1 MRCLEKSLPNPPFTQ
16 GRGLISPLF
25 CKEGVRGRFTAPS
38 PAATAILIFFAVLP
52 ITPIQAFYTTATDN
66 AHFEADGFLTLG
78 QTALDQNATPAALT
92 PEENAITN
100 AGFRLISQTQFG
112 ATGLEATLAR
122 GWSSSDTDFATVSSF
137 FPERSA
143 SLGWNDSSH
152 RLAFDR
158 LFLSGDTGRAQYK
171 LGRQPVNLAT
181 TFFFSPTDFFAPFAA
196 QSFFREYKPGVD
208 AARADYSLG
217 DLSQL
222 SMIAV
227 AGYMPDTD
235 SDTGWENGIDGSRS
249 SWLLRLTRGND
260 LLEWSLLGGKVRR
273 DNVVGGGLQTELFG
287 WLGLRAEALFAHP
300 LDHEGD
306 EDDYTAWT
314 IGLEHRWANSFD
326 LRIEHF
332 RNTAGA
338 DNRQEYAASLA
349 STTVLNRA
357 FRLPYLASRYSAIA
371 AGCEFTPLITGQAL
385 AIYNHTDGSALY
397 TLYATWSL
405 TDNAEMAFSA
415 SSSSGSAEGFPVAF
429 DEFGVY
435 PEAVSVELRVYF

>member
-1 MRCLEKSLPNPPFTQ
+1 MMDVRLVKSPPNPLFDKEGAWPLHPFLK
-16 GRGLISPLF
+16 GRAGEGFLPALALFALLISH
-25 CKEGVRGRFTAPS
+25 TAY
-38 PAATAILIFFAVLP
+38 
-52 ITPIQAFYTTATDN
+52 AFYTHSTDN
-66 AHFEADGFLTLG
+66 THLEADGFLTIG
-78 QTALDQNATPAALT
+78 QTALGNSDTPAALT
-92 PEENAITN
+92 PEDNTFTN
-100 AGFRLISQTQFG
+100 AGFRLMTQASIG

-122 GWSSSDTDFATVSSF
+122 GWASSDTGFTAASGFS
-137 FPERSA
+137 PERSA
-143 SLGWNDSSH
+143 SLGWNDASH

-158 LFLSGDTGRAQYK
+158 LFLSGDTGRVQYK

-208 AARADYSLG
+208 AARADISFG
-217 DLSQL
+217 GLSQL

-227 AGYMPDTD
+227 AGYRPDAD
-235 SDTGWENGIDGSRS
+235 SDTGWENGIDGSRT

-273 DNVVGGGLQTELFG
+273 DNVVGGGLQTELFD
-287 WLGLRAEALFAHP
+287 WLGLRAEALFANP
-300 LDHEGD
+300 RDC
-306 EDDYTAWT
+306 EDDYAAWT

-332 RNTAGA
+332 RNSEGA
-338 DNRQEYAASLA
+338 DDKREYAALLS
-349 STTVLNRA
+349 STTALNRA
-357 FRLPYLASRYSAIA
+357 VRLPYLASRYSAIA
-371 AGCEFTPLITGQAL
+371 ASYEFTPLITAQAL
-385 AIYNHTDGSALY
+385 AIYNHTDGSTLY

-415 SSSSGSAEGFPVAF
+415 GSSTGSAEGFPVGF

-435 PEAVSVELRVYF
+435 PDVVAVEVRVYF